1 MLGQWGSAWQLGTQL
16 YPLLSLKSSH
26 NWPTP
31 SHPLLVT
38 LTWSFLPSHQ
48 VISRATAWT
57 FLRWWQAASV
67 HTLSQHL
74 KRHCQPSVVPHTC
87 NPSTL
92 GGRGGRIPSGQECKT
107 SLTMAKPRLY

>member
-1 MLGQWGSAWQLGTQL
+1 MLGQWGSAQH
-16 YPLLSLKSSH
+16 SH
-26 NWPTP
+26 NWPAP
-31 SHPLLVT
+31 SCPLLVT

-67 HTLSQHL
+67 HALSQHL

-87 NPSTL
+87 NPS
-92 GGRGGRIPSGQECKT
+92 GRIPSGQEFET
-107 SLTMAKPRLY
+107 SLANMVKPRLY